1 MELIVISDSQI
12 KLTLTPEDLDRY
24 PPDAEEGALLRAI
37 LRDAA
42 GIGTRNHA
50 SSSLPAGFADRG
62 GRLFVQ
68 MYPSRRGGCELFV
81 TRLLPAASLSG
92 DAHSSDAADE
102 PESLGR
108 RFTPGSGA
116 DRRVVYRF
124 GELELLLRC
133 CSALSR
139 TGEPEL
145 LTSSAA
151 FADRDRGIYYL
162 VLPGENPSVSEY
174 LGSLCPRGT
183 ISYIREHCD
192 PICGGDAVRRLGEL
206 A

>member
-50 SSSLPAGFADRG
+50 SAALPAGFADRG

-92 DAHSSDAADE
+92 DAHSSDAA
-102 PESLGR
+102 SLRDPARTDGWYTGFVSWSFFCGAAPPCR
-108 RFTPGSGA
+108 GPGS
-116 DRRVVYRF
+116 RSF
-124 GELELLLRC
+124 
-133 CSALSR
+133 
-139 TGEPEL
+139 
-145 LTSSAA
+145 
-151 FADRDRGIYYL
+151 
-162 VLPGENPSVSEY
+162 
-174 LGSLCPRGT
+174 
-183 ISYIREHCD
+183 
-192 PICGGDAVRRLGEL
+192 
-206 A
+206 